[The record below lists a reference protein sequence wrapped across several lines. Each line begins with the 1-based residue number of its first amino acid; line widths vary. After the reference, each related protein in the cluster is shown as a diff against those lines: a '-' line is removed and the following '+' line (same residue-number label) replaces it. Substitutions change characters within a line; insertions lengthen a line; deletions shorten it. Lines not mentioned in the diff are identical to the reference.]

1 MKKRRGIPYLTRK
14 SKLRIA
20 SALVLVPVLVV
31 LVYYVSDYRA
41 INSAFDLITQSDAQ
55 WNCVNYEAQFY
66 VSEECRIEGSIV
78 IDGNTAPLWI
88 GYRPSY
94 AELYACDANTVSQP
108 DSNNFLI
115 AKTRF
120 RAYNGRLHF
129 VFIED
134 VAGLGIDKLVF
145 EEAD

>member
-1 MKKRRGIPYLTRK
+1 MKKRTK
-14 SKLRIA
+14 SRIA
-20 SALVLVPVLVV
+20 SALALVPALVV

-94 AELYACDANTVSQP
+94 AELYACDADTVSQP
-108 DSNNFLI
+108 DSNDFLV

-120 RAYNGRLHF
+120 RAYNGKLHF
-129 VFIED
+129 KIIED
-134 VAGLGIDKLVF
+134 LAGLGVDKLVF
-145 EEAD
+145 EESD

>member
-1 MKKRRGIPYLTRK
+1 MKKRTK
-14 SKLRIA
+14 SRIA

-94 AELYACDANTVSQP
+94 AELYACDADTVSQP
-108 DSNNFLI
+108 DSNDYLI

-120 RAYNGRLHF
+120 RAYNGKLHF
-129 VFIED
+129 KIIED
-134 VAGLGIDKLVF
+134 LAELGVDKLVF
-145 EEAD
+145 EESD

>member
-1 MKKRRGIPYLTRK
+1 MKKRTK
-14 SKLRIA
+14 SRIA
-20 SALVLVPVLVV
+20 SALALVPALVV

-94 AELYACDANTVSQP
+94 AELYACDDDTVSQP
-108 DSNNFLI
+108 DTNDFLI

-120 RAYNGRLHF
+120 RAYNGKLHF
-129 VFIED
+129 KIIED
-134 VAGLGIDKLVF
+134 LAGLGVDKLVF
-145 EEAD
+145 EESD

>member
-1 MKKRRGIPYLTRK
+1 MKKRTK
-14 SKLRIA
+14 SRIA

-94 AELYACDANTVSQP
+94 AELYACDADTVSQP
-108 DSNNFLI
+108 DSNDYLI

-120 RAYNGRLHF
+120 RAYNGKLHF
-129 VFIED
+129 KIIED
-134 VAGLGIDKLVF
+134 LAGLGVDKLVF
-145 EEAD
+145 EESD

>member
-1 MKKRRGIPYLTRK
+1 MKKRTK
-14 SKLRIA
+14 SRIA
-20 SALVLVPVLVV
+20 SALALVPALVV

-94 AELYACDANTVSQP
+94 AELYACDADTVSQP
-108 DSNNFLI
+108 DSNDYLI

-120 RAYNGRLHF
+120 RAYNGKLHF
-129 VFIED
+129 KIIED
-134 VAGLGIDKLVF
+134 LAELGVDKLVF
-145 EEAD
+145 EESD

>member
-1 MKKRRGIPYLTRK
+1 MKKRTK
-14 SKLRIA
+14 SRIA
-20 SALVLVPVLVV
+20 SALALVPALVV

-94 AELYACDANTVSQP
+94 AELYACDADTVSQP
-108 DSNNFLI
+108 DSNDYLI

-120 RAYNGRLHF
+120 RAYNGKLHF
-129 VFIED
+129 KIIED
-134 VAGLGIDKLVF
+134 LAGLGVDKLVF
-145 EEAD
+145 EESD

>member
-1 MKKRRGIPYLTRK
+1 MKIPYLTMK
-14 SKLRIA
+14 SKLRVAAVIV
-20 SALVLVPVLVV
+20 LVLIPVAV
-31 LVYYVSDYRA
+31 LAYYVSVYHA
-41 INSAFDLITQSDAQ
+41 AHSALDLITQRDTQ
-55 WNCVNYEAQFY
+55 WNCANYDAQFY
-66 VSEECRIEGSIV
+66 VSEERRIEGNIV
-78 IDGNTAPLWI
+78 IDGETVPFWI

-94 AELYACDANTVSQP
+94 AELYACDASTVSQP
-108 DSNNFLI
+108 NSSDFLI

-120 RAYNGRLHF
+120 RAYNSKLHF

>member
-1 MKKRRGIPYLTRK
+1 MTMKKRTK
-14 SKLRIA
+14 SRIA
-20 SALVLVPVLVV
+20 SALALVPALVV

-94 AELYACDANTVSQP
+94 AELYACDADTVSQP
-108 DSNNFLI
+108 DSNDYLI

-120 RAYNGRLHF
+120 RAYNGKLHF
-129 VFIED
+129 KIIED
-134 VAGLGIDKLVF
+134 LAGLGVDKLVF
-145 EEAD
+145 EESD